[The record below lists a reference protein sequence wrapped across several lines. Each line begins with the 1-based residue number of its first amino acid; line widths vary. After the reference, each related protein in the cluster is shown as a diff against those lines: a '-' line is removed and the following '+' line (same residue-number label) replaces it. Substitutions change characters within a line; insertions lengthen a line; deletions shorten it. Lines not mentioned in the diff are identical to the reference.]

1 MTYNMDFLI
10 AAMVI
15 LLLILWYFW
24 SQKRAENLN
33 NQVFFFWTVLGIM
46 DVTAELIST
55 YYITSGRGKFGIMA
69 LLTTTVFYLLQALLP
84 YTWICY
90 IQTLHEKKI
99 ISPKKML
106 LSGVPTFCLISVIL
120 TNPFTEKLFYFDLS
134 AGYIKG
140 PWYMLMYYSALG
152 HFVAAFIL
160 ILIWKE
166 ELGSR
171 KVKILLE
178 ILIIVVGGVVIQLLY
193 HPLLTTGFGMSL
205 GILALFIT
213 INNPY
218 ANTDSLT
225 GLYNHLYL
233 TKKGNELIAA
243 GKSFHIITIYL
254 YQLKHVNK
262 IAGIEGGDYILQS
275 TAKKLSDLCGKK
287 IFRITGKRFLIL
299 ASSLEEYEHY
309 LSRLKRMFDVNIKMD
324 VEEKNLTIPIIIS
337 GIINAEKL
345 SDCNSVLEY
354 AEYLESLSTQN
365 GLTEVIQ
372 DDRQTMNGFLYNK
385 RVEQYLHTAIN
396 EDLFEI
402 YYQPVYSTR
411 ENRFITLEALSRLHH
426 PELGW
431 IAPDVFIQ
439 IAEKNHMI
447 EQITDLQF
455 HRVCRFLNENGRL
468 MKQLLNVK
476 VNLSSLD
483 LMRNDCSGHFIRIMD
498 KYGIPHEWIQFEITE
513 TVATEYNASL
523 GIIVEEF
530 LNAGIRLCLDDFGS
544 GYANL
549 NTVMK
554 LPFSTIKLDRS
565 LLYEI
570 CHDNTRAMFYQSIV
584 ETFHKMNYHI
594 VSEGVETKE
603 EVELISGWGVDMIQG
618 YYFSKPLPETELL
631 RIMQN
636 NRQI

>member
-24 SQKRAENLN
+24 GQKRAENLN

-309 LSRLKRMFDVNIKMD
+309 LSQLKRMFDVNIKMG

-455 HRVCRFLNENGRL
+455 HRVCRFLKENGRL

-603 EVELISGWGVDMIQG
+603 EVELISRWGVDMIQG

-636 NRQI
+636 NRQV